1 MIPPTFDYLVPATLP
16 EAIALLH
23 EHGDEA
29 KVLAGG
35 HSLIPAMRLR
45 FAEPS
50 HLIDISHIPGLDY
63 VREEGGFLKI
73 GAMAREV
80 VLEDLPW
87 ITERYP
93 LLVDTTKMIADPQVR
108 NLATVGGNLAH
119 GDPANDHPATMLAYR
134 AEIEIT
140 GASGARTVPID
151 EFFTDFFTTALEH
164 GEILTEIRIPIPPAR
179 SGGCYLKVERKVG
192 DYAAAA
198 VAVQLSLAADGS
210 IEQAGIGLTNV
221 AALPT
226 RAVDAENALRGQ
238 QPSDALFAQAGQLA
252 ADASS
257 PADDLRG
264 SAEYKLTLI
273 RELIQ
278 RALHRSVERAQG
290 RS

>member
-73 GAMAREV
+73 GTMAREV

-87 ITERYP
+87 ISERYP

-119 GDPANDHPATMLAYR
+119 GDPANDPLRPCWPTELKLRSPGLLEPGRCRLMSFSLISSQRHWSMERFSLR
-134 AEIEIT
+134 L
-140 GASGARTVPID
+140 
-151 EFFTDFFTTALEH
+151 EFQFLLP
-164 GEILTEIRIPIPPAR
+164 G
-179 SGGCYLKVERKVG
+179 VE
-192 DYAAAA
+192 A
-198 VAVQLSLAADGS
+198 V
-210 IEQAGIGLTNV
+210 T
-221 AALPT
+221 
-226 RAVDAENALRGQ
+226 
-238 QPSDALFAQAGQLA
+238 
-252 ADASS
+252 
-257 PADDLRG
+257 
-264 SAEYKLTLI
+264 
-273 RELIQ
+273 
-278 RALHRSVERAQG
+278 
-290 RS
+290 